1 VNHIPVLLWKI
12 IIRENQGAV
21 KNGQSRENDNIGYT
35 RYRMKTIKT
44 QNKTQRT
51 KQMSNID
58 PHQQPGV
65 NPGIH
70 EGQAAPAS
78 Y

>member
-1 VNHIPVLLWKI
+1 MDNPEKMTTLGTQDTGW
-12 IIRENQGAV
+12 RQV
-21 KNGQSRENDNIGYT
+21 K
-35 RYRMKTIKT
+35 